1 MHLYQYPERARLN
14 RAIPKSVLYTQGQ
27 ASNRIQQLF
36 VEQVESIHWQYKLS
50 SSTVNMQ
57 DEENFKEIQIFS
69 IVSRIPELS
78 LDVLKYIDQII
89 LSPIIFEVVYENKV
103 KVVAAYKRLNQVDKT
118 KVVLGNY
125 YASDWIAVD
134 RNRIELPIYLRLKQ
148 LYEHFIEQ
156 LLPVYGDDKTKEYR
170 EPQEIGHLGHEMAV
184 PPRMTNAV
192 DQESLSLED
201 KLQRV
206 EEIEQLKRQLDRLKA
221 ALRRERQFN
230 RKVAINQ
237 QIKSLEKQI
246 LEI

>member
-1 MHLYQYPERARLN
+1 
-14 RAIPKSVLYTQGQ
+14 LYTQGQ

-57 DEENFKEIQIFS
+57 DEEDFKEIQIFS
-69 IVSRIPELS
+69 IVSRVPELS
-78 LDVLKYIDQII
+78 LDVLKYIDHII
-89 LSPIIFEVVYENKV
+89 LSPIVFEIAYKGRL

-134 RNRIELPIYLRLKQ
+134 SNRIKLPIYLKLKQ

-156 LLPVYGDDKTKEYR
+156 LLPSYGNNKRKVFLEL
-170 EPQEIGHLGHEMAV
+170 QEEEHFGHEVAV
-184 PPRMTNAV
+184 PTGPFNV
-192 DQESLSLED
+192 VEQESISLED
-201 KLQRV
+201 KLKRV
-206 EEIEQLKRQLDRLKA
+206 EEIERVQRQIKRLKA
-221 ALRRERQFN
+221 ALTRERQFN
-230 RKVAINQ
+230 KKVAINQ

>member
-125 YASDWIAVD
+125 YASEWIAVD
-134 RNRIELPIYLRLKQ
+134 SNRIELPIYLRLKQ

-156 LLPVYGDDKTKEYR
+156 LLPVYGDDKTKEYI
-170 EPQEIGHLGHEMAV
+170 EPQEIGNLDHEMAV

-230 RKVAINQ
+230 RKVAFNQ